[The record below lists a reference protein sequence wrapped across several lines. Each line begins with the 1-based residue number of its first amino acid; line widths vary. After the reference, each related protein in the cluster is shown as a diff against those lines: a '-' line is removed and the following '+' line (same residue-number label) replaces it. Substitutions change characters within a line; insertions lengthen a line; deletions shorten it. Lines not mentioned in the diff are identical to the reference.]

1 MIIKKYFTTIKQ
13 AEQFL
18 NKLYNSHTMAEIRNK
33 YGSQSINQGSFNQRF
48 INA

>member
-18 NKLYNSHTMAEIRNK
+18 NKLYNK
-33 YGSQSINQGSFNQRF
+33 YDSVTCLNCPTFECGVYVFQCI
-48 INA
+48 